1 MREEV
6 GMAETVEG
14 RALPIQ
20 VATSEVARDV
30 ARRAAALRES
40 AQAIADN
47 ATDHRAVEDSL
58 KSAEGNDSNL
68 ASMKS
73 SLTSESMGH
82 RLGVCRYV
90 LMTQGMAKLVDLV
103 TGYVAT
109 FVGALYP
116 EHPYVWSEDELESA
130 KAEAAFAVAAT
141 RAMTCGAL
149 AVPDELAKLQ
159 SATLALNDLLRV
171 ATYQGQAMELQ
182 ARISA
187 SQLELVAQQAE
198 VLNRFDEQNKKMGC
212 MNKLV
217 SVCTI
222 AAAVIAAIQVAP
234 LVWQFICFVFQGV
247 AGLIAAL

>member
-1 MREEV
+1 MREGV

-47 ATDHRAVEDSL
+47 VTDRKAVEESL
-58 KSAEGNDSNL
+58 RNAEGDDSKL
-68 ASMKS
+68 ACMKS
-73 SLTSESMGH
+73 SLSSDSMGH

-90 LMTQGMAKLVDLV
+90 LMTQGMVGLIESVSN
-103 TGYVAT
+103 YIET

-116 EHPYVWSEDELESA
+116 DRPYVWSEDELESA

-141 RAMTCGAL
+141 RAITHGAMSVHEAL
-149 AVPDELAKLQ
+149 SGLF
-159 SATLALNDLLRV
+159 SAAFAMYDLLRV

-187 SQLELVAQQAE
+187 AQLELVAQQAE
-198 VLNRFDEQNKKMGC
+198 VLKRFDEQDRKMERV
-212 MNKLV
+212 NRWINRF
-217 SVCTI
+217 SF
-222 AAAVIAAIQVAP
+222 AAAVAAILALILQA
-234 LVWQFICFVFQGV
+234 LDVFHV
-247 AGLIAAL
+247 IP